1 MTRPRKGRVRCPSPF
16 IRSKSRDFLGFDFTS
31 GLTTC
36 LVLTSVLLLI
46 LVLFLVLVASLSKS
60 PCINLGV
67 CDGLQIL
74 ANIW

>member
-1 MTRPRKGRVRCPSPF
+1 MTSPRKGRVRCPSPF

-46 LVLFLVLVASLSKS
+46 LVLFLVLVASLS
-60 PCINLGV
+60 INLGV